1 LKPLFPAP
9 KVYLSITF
17 YLVALLFNVFTMNL
31 IIIVLI
37 YTKGKVMKIILLNF
51 YFIHIS
57 FLFILFQQIR
67 EIKSNMYVSFFA
79 KYDLEKTI
87 IQIVVILCES
97 IIAGPNQCPPLVDSF
112 RIPWIYSAHK
122 FFFFLIFLYESL
134 IGC

>member
-1 LKPLFPAP
+1 
-9 KVYLSITF
+9 
-17 YLVALLFNVFTMNL
+17 MNL

-79 KYDLEKTI
+79 KYDLEKKA
-87 IQIVVILCES
+87 VPKRRSVMAKGL
-97 IIAGPNQCPPLVDSF
+97 
-112 RIPWIYSAHK
+112 RSAQQVSSSSQGVH
-122 FFFFLIFLYESL
+122 LL
-134 IGC
+134 